1 VPRKSLSFRFVRLG
15 EYLRQ
20 PFYDWLL
27 RRTGVSVEQLRCV
40 AICPR

>member
-1 VPRKSLSFRFVRLG
+1 VRLG

-27 RRTGVSVEQLRCV
+27 RRLASASNNSRCV